1 MIFNILISEIKE
13 HDKNER
19 LNDKDELNAE
29 DGIKEILVLT
39 GEDIFK
45 FLQRDINSLNLPHT
59 IKKVPRTRE
68 NILDFV
74 QIFKKYGQN

>member
-1 MIFNILISEIKE
+1 MIFNILVSEIKE
-13 HDKNER
+13 HDKNEG
-19 LNDKDELNAE
+19 LNDKDKLNAE

-39 GEDIFK
+39 GDKIFK
-45 FLQRDINSLNLPHT
+45 FLQRDIDSLNLPHI

-74 QIFKKYGQN
+74 QIFEKYDQN